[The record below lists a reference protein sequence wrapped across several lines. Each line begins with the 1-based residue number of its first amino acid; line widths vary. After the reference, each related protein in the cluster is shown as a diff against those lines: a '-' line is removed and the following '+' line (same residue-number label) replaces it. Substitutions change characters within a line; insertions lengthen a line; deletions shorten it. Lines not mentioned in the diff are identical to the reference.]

1 MLGLSGKQ
9 AAGVALISLAI
20 GLVVLPMIQARKVAA

>member
-9 AAGVALISLAI
+9 ALGVALIAFGVYFI
-20 GLVVLPMIQARKVAA
+20 GGKMMAKKAEG